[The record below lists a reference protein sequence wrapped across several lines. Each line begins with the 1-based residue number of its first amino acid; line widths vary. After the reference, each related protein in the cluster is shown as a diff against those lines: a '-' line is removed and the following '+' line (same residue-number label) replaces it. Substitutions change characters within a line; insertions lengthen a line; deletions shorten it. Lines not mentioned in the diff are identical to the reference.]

1 MSLWDKDQ
9 KRRASGQA
17 LFLIGIIVFENEKM
31 KNNSSDSIQRQ
42 HLVSE
47 ENHLMVKIKFNK
59 KSKRIMSVIALA
71 LLLVVGIS
79 MFYMNKKLE
88 EKRRNREY
96 EVSLVRTLKHSY
108 EGIEEI
114 EIKNPS
120 YSSTPSDAWGADVK
134 LTFSDGNSKEHVLAY
149 DKDAKKIKIGV
160 YHNEDEEFQSF
171 MDSRRGTT
179 KSGVKVRFSDGSVK
193 EQ

>member
-1 MSLWDKDQ
+1 
-9 KRRASGQA
+9 
-17 LFLIGIIVFENEKM
+17 
-31 KNNSSDSIQRQ
+31 
-42 HLVSE
+42 
-47 ENHLMVKIKFNK
+47 MVKIKFIK
-59 KSKRIMSVIALA
+59 KSKRMMSVIAMP
-71 LLLVVGIS
+71 LLIAIGIS
-79 MFYMNKKLE
+79 LFHMNKQLE
-88 EKRRNREY
+88 EKQRNREY
-96 EVSLVRTLKHSY
+96 EVSLVKTLKNSY

-134 LTFSDGNSKEHVLAY
+134 ITFVDGTTKQHELAY
-149 DKDAKKIKIGV
+149 DKYVHKMKIGV

-171 MDSRRGTT
+171 MDSRKGTT

>member
-1 MSLWDKDQ
+1 
-9 KRRASGQA
+9 
-17 LFLIGIIVFENEKM
+17 
-31 KNNSSDSIQRQ
+31 
-42 HLVSE
+42 
-47 ENHLMVKIKFNK
+47 MVKIKFKK
-59 KSKRIMSVIALA
+59 KSKRMMVIALA
-71 LLLVVGIS
+71 LLMVVGIS
-79 MFYMNKKLE
+79 LFYMNKQLE

-96 EVSLVRTLKHSY
+96 EVSLVKTLKRSY

-120 YSSTPSDAWGADVK
+120 YSSIPSDAWGADVK
-134 LTFSDGNSKEHVLAY
+134 ITFVDGTTKQHELAY
-149 DKDAKKIKIGV
+149 DKDVHKMKIGV

-171 MDSRRGTT
+171 MDSRKGTT

>member
-47 ENHLMVKIKFNK
+47 ENHLMVKIKFKKKNK
-59 KSKRIMSVIALA
+59 RMMSVIALA
-71 LLLVVGIS
+71 FLFAIGIS
-79 MFYMNKKLE
+79 LFYVNKKLE
-88 EKRRNREY
+88 EKQRNREY
-96 EVSLVRTLKHSY
+96 EVSLVKTLKNSY

-114 EIKNPS
+114 EIINPS
-120 YSSTPSDAWGADVK
+120 YSSIPSEAWGAEVK
-134 LTFSDGNSKEHVLAY
+134 LTFVDGTCKKHVLAY
-149 DKDAKKIKIGV
+149 DKDANKIKIGV

-171 MDSRRGTT
+171 MDSRKGTT
-179 KSGVKVRFSDGSVK
+179 KSEVKVRFSDGSVK

>member
-1 MSLWDKDQ
+1 
-9 KRRASGQA
+9 
-17 LFLIGIIVFENEKM
+17 
-31 KNNSSDSIQRQ
+31 
-42 HLVSE
+42 
-47 ENHLMVKIKFNK
+47 MVKIKFNK
-59 KSKRIMSVIALA
+59 KSKRMMSVIALA

-120 YSSTPSDAWGADVK
+120 CGSTPSDAWGTDVK
-134 LTFSDGNSKEHVLAY
+134 FTFSDGSSKEHVLAY

-179 KSGVKVRFSDGSVK
+179 KSRVRVRYSDGSEEK
-193 EQ
+193 Q

>member
-1 MSLWDKDQ
+1 
-9 KRRASGQA
+9 
-17 LFLIGIIVFENEKM
+17 
-31 KNNSSDSIQRQ
+31 
-42 HLVSE
+42 
-47 ENHLMVKIKFNK
+47 MVKIKFIK
-59 KSKRIMSVIALA
+59 KSKRMLVIALA
-71 LLLVVGIS
+71 LLMVIGIS
-79 MFYMNKKLE
+79 LFCVTKKLE
-88 EKRRNREY
+88 EKQRNREY
-96 EVSLVRTLKHSY
+96 EANLINTLKNSY
-108 EGIEEI
+108 EVIEEI

-120 YSSTPSDAWGADVK
+120 YSSIPSDAWGADVK
-134 LTFSDGNSKEHVLAY
+134 FTFSDGSSKEHVLAY

>member
-1 MSLWDKDQ
+1 
-9 KRRASGQA
+9 
-17 LFLIGIIVFENEKM
+17 
-31 KNNSSDSIQRQ
+31 
-42 HLVSE
+42 
-47 ENHLMVKIKFNK
+47 MVNIKIKK
-59 KSKRIMSVIALA
+59 KSKRIMMIITLA
-71 LLLVVGIS
+71 LLMVIGIS
-79 MFYMNKKLE
+79 LFYVNKKLE
-88 EKRRNREY
+88 EKQRNREY
-96 EVSLVRTLKHSY
+96 EVSLVKTLKNSY

-114 EIKNPS
+114 EILNPS
-120 YSSTPSDAWGADVK
+120 YRSIPSDAWGAEVK
-134 LTFSDGNSKEHVLAY
+134 LTFVDGTCKKHVLAY